1 MKKQIAAAALLALA
15 ATAYAGSAKLDGV
28 DQTGDGS
35 ATDAYDFGSLSATP
49 EVLFVSVAGEAG
61 ASFAEYA
68 NFVIDT
74 NSELNAA
81 ANTYSLSFFGLN
93 LININNLMVAVWSS
107 THPDEGGD
115 AGAPIGIFAGDNVT
129 TSLGTLGAGEYHLD
143 ITGTLGPTA
152 VGGQYSVA
160 LNAVPAIPEPQTYAL
175 MLAGLAGVAFMAR
188 RRRRLD

>member
-1 MKKQIAAAALLALA
+1 MKKQIAAVALLALA
-15 ATAYAGSAKLDGV
+15 AAANAGTALLDGV
-28 DQTGDGS
+28 GQTSDGS

-49 EVLFVSVAGEAG
+49 EVLFVSVAGAAG

-74 NSELNAA
+74 NSELSAA

-93 LININNLMVAVWSS
+93 LLNINNLMVAVWSS

-115 AGAPIGIFAGDNVT
+115 IGAPLATFAGDNVT
-129 TSLGTLGAGEYHLD
+129 TSLGTLGAGQYHLD
-143 ITGTLGPTA
+143 ISGNIGSTA

-160 LNAVPAIPEPQTYAL
+160 LNAVPAIPEPETYAL
-175 MLAGLAGVAFMAR
+175 MLAGLAGVFFMAR
-188 RRRRLD
+188 RRRRQD